1 MVYQTGGWTWD
12 VMRDNNKNKKGA
24 ELTRRDH
31 LKGIVGGGAALFGLA
46 GGSAY
51 ADPEDDEYGE
61 DDRICFTPTT
71 VLARRV
77 REGEL
82 SPVEIVE
89 AFLDRIERRNDE
101 INAFLT
107 LLPERA
113 REEAKEA
120 ERAVERGDDLGPLH
134 GIPFAIKDRQKLEGV
149 RFTDGFL
156 AFEDRIAEETDPEVQ
171 AFLDAGAIP
180 LGKTNTPEGG
190 YMGKTDNL
198 IIGPT
203 STPFD
208 LERNSGGSSGG
219 SAAAVAD
226 GMLPFATG
234 TDGAGSIRIPA
245 SFTGTYG
252 LFPEVDDP
260 GQFGT
265 GDTYFQPSV
274 STRSVADTALTLSV
288 MYGDD
293 EDATDYRAALKDDV
307 GDLSI
312 GYSPGLDTYPVDDR
326 VRNVVDEG
334 VEAITET
341 GATVEATDVDLG
353 QSYEEFI
360 DAVWIVWTTS
370 YATFAEEMR
379 EEGVDPLGE
388 ERELFPDE
396 LVEIMETGFEYL
408 DEEDE
413 LREEAL
419 ETTIDARSR
428 AYAGIQSALEEYDLI
443 ATPTLSVPPFPNDEL
458 GPTEVDGV
466 DIHPIVGWLITTV
479 NNMTGHPAASVPAGL
494 TDEGLPIGLELI
506 GPVHDDRTIVA
517 ASAAYEE
524 ANSWHADYPG
534 RTE

>member
-1 MVYQTGGWTWD
+1 MEN
-12 VMRDNNKNKKGA
+12 DNTPQ
-24 ELTRRDH
+24 ETFLQTRRSH
-31 LKGIVGGGAALFGLA
+31 LKGILGGGVALFGLA

-51 ADPEDDEYGE
+51 ADTETTEY
-61 DDRICFTPTT
+61 DRICFTPTT
-71 VLARRV
+71 ILAQRI

-82 SPVEIVE
+82 SPVRVVE
-89 AFLDRIERRNDE
+89 AFLSRIEERNDE

-113 REEAKEA
+113 RREAKEA
-120 ERAVERGDDLGPLH
+120 ERAIERGDDLGPLH
-134 GIPFAIKDRQKLEGV
+134 GIPFGIKDRQKLEGV

-180 LGKTNTPEGG
+180 IGKTNTPEGG

-252 LFPEVDDP
+252 LFPEVDNP
-260 GQFGT
+260 GEFGT

-274 STRSVADTALTLSV
+274 STRSVADTAFTLSV
-288 MYGDD
+288 MYGD
-293 EDATDYRAALKDDV
+293 EEETTDYQAALEDDV
-307 GDLSI
+307 EGLSI
-312 GYSPGLDTYPVDDR
+312 GYSPGLDTYPVDER
-326 VRNVVDEG
+326 VRNVTDDG
-334 VEAITET
+334 VMAITAE
-341 GATVEATDVDLG
+341 GATVEETEVDLS

-370 YATFAEEMR
+370 YATFANEMQE
-379 EEGVDPLGE
+379 EEGVDPLGA
-388 ERELFPDE
+388 ERDLFPDE
-396 LVEIMETGFEYL
+396 LVDIIETGYEYL
-408 DEEDE
+408 DEDGE
-413 LREEAL
+413 LRDEAL

-428 AYAGIQSALEEYDLI
+428 AYAGIQSALEEYDLL
-443 ATPTLSVPPFPNDEL
+443 ATPTLSVPPFANDEL
-458 GPTEVDGV
+458 GPTEIDGV
-466 DIHPIVGWLITTV
+466 DVHPIVGWLITTV

-494 TDEGLPIGLELI
+494 TDQGTPVGLELI
-506 GPVHDDRTIVA
+506 GPITDDRTIVA
-517 ASAAYEE
+517 ASAAYERT
-524 ANSWHADYPG
+524 NSWHDDYPS
-534 RTE
+534 R